1 MQIEESFRDVK
12 TGLKM
17 NDCGTRIANRLSVL
31 LLIASLSQFILYLLG
46 LAVKAADKHWQYQA
60 NSIKHR
66 NVLSNQFI
74 GLRAYKDRRLKLL
87 KPHWRTAIKTLQDLI
102 RDPQAC
108 Y

>member
-1 MQIEESFRDVK
+1 
-12 TGLKM
+12 M
-17 NDCGTRIANRLSVL
+17 NDSGTRIANRLSVL
-31 LLIASLSQFILYLLG
+31 LLIASLSQFMLYLLG

-60 NSIKHR
+60 NSIKYR

-74 GLRAYKDRRLKLL
+74 GLRAYKDRKLKLL
-87 KPHWRTAIKTLQDLI
+87 KSHWRAGIKLLQDLV

>member
-17 NDCGTRIANRLSVL
+17 YNSGTRIAIRLSVL
-31 LLIASLSQFILYLLG
+31 LLIACLSQFMLYLLS
-46 LAVKAADKHWQYQA
+46 LAVKSADKHRQYQA

-74 GLRAYKDRRLKLL
+74 GLRAYRDKKLKLL
-87 KPHWRTAIKTLQDLI
+87 KSHWRDAIKSLLGLI